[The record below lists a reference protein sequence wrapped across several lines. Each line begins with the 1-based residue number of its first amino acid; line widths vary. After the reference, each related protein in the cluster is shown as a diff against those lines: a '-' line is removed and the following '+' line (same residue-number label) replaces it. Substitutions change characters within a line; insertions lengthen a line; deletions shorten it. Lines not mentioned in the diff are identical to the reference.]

1 MNFLSLFKRNLIY
14 KLKKKIDVDNDDLSS
29 MSLDQLFHHYGSD
42 KAEIFRLNKKKG
54 HGYSKFY
61 LKHLQKLKKNQL
73 NILEIGS
80 YSGASAAAFSKY
92 LPNSQIFCLD
102 INVSKFR
109 YSSEKIKVYGVD
121 INNKSKV
128 IKILEIIFLDKKF
141 KNFDIIID
149 DGSHKLSEILNC
161 INFFFKYLKSGG
173 IFVIEDYMLP
183 NYFKNNKDVDDIFVD
198 HLLKKLRNNEFFKS
212 NFFNKE
218 DQKYLISSINKIDNY
233 KGNLD
238 ISDICFI
245 EKK

>member
-14 KLKKKIDVDNDDLSS
+14 KLKKKIDVDKDDLSS
-29 MSLDQLFHHYGSD
+29 MSLDQLFYHYGSD

>member
-1 MNFLSLFKRNLIY
+1 MNFLSLFKRDLIY
-14 KLKKKIDVDNDDLSS
+14 KLKKKINVDKDDLSS

-42 KAEIFRLNKKKG
+42 KADIFRLNKKKG

-61 LKHLQKLKKNQL
+61 LKHLQKFKKNQL

-102 INVSKFR
+102 INVSKFK
-109 YSSEKIKVYGVD
+109 YSSNKIKVYGVD

-128 IKILEIIFLDKKF
+128 IKILETIFLEKKF
-141 KNFDIIID
+141 RNFDLIID

-161 INFFFKYLKSGG
+161 INFFIKYLKSGG
-173 IFVIEDYMLP
+173 IFVIEDYKLP
-183 NYFKNNKDVDDIFVD
+183 NYFKNNKDVDDIFID
-198 HLLKKLRNNEFFKS
+198 QLLTKLKNSQFFKS
-212 NFFNKE
+212 NFFNE
-218 DQKYLISSINKIDNY
+218 EEQKFLISSINKIDNY

>member
-14 KLKKKIDVDNDDLSS
+14 KLKKKIDVDKDDLSS

-128 IKILEIIFLDKKF
+128 IKILEIIFLDKKI

-161 INFFFKYLKSGG
+161 INFFFQIS
-173 IFVIEDYMLP
+173 
-183 NYFKNNKDVDDIFVD
+183 
-198 HLLKKLRNNEFFKS
+198 KKWRNFCYRRLYASQLF
-212 NFFNKE
+212 
-218 DQKYLISSINKIDNY
+218 
-233 KGNLD
+233 
-238 ISDICFI
+238 
-245 EKK
+245 